1 MLETL
6 KNAWKIA
13 DLRKKILYTLGML
26 LLYRVLCFIP
36 TPGVDTTVI
45 AQAVEKYDL
54 LGFISS
60 MTGSNLS
67 NFNIMAMGITPYIN
81 ASIIMQL
88 LCVAIPKLEE
98 MQKEGEEG
106 RKKIAQITRY
116 VTVGLGF
123 IQAIAL
129 TIGLHTSATGGFLS
143 YLTIGLC
150 LAAGTAV
157 AMWMG
162 ERITENGIG
171 NGISMLIFAGI
182 VSNLVTGLT
191 QYLSSLFTAFA
202 AKTLVQFL
210 ASVLVFMILLLGIV
224 FVDLAER
231 RIPVQYS
238 KRMVGRKM
246 YGGQSTH
253 IPLKLNA
260 SGVLPLIFAGIISN
274 LVRALSLN
282 IDALIRGQNIGGILP
297 QMIASVVVF
306 LILIVGIVFVDLG
319 ERRIPIQYA
328 KRMVGRRMYGGQ
340 STHIPLKLNAS
351 GVLPLIFA
359 NAIMQ
364 FPSTIL
370 AFFPNSGANRWWT
383 AHVSSQHLLY
393 QLIFALMIFG
403 FTFFYSEISFNP
415 VEISKNIQANGGMI
429 PGIRQGK
436 PTSDFIK
443 KITRRITMFGAIYL
457 AILAVIP
464 MIIYAIAGVSLP
476 FAASSLLIAVSV
488 AMETMRELESQ
499 MLMRHYKGFLQ

>member
-26 LLYRVLCFIP
+26 LIYRLLCYVP
-36 TPGVDTTVI
+36 TPGVDTSLI
-45 AQAVEKYDL
+45 ASALERYSL
-54 LGFISS
+54 LGFINS
-60 MTGSNLS
+60 MTGSDLS
-67 NFNIMAMGITPYIN
+67 NYTIMAMGITPYIN

-129 TIGLHTSATGGFLS
+129 TIGLHANATNGFLGL
-143 YLTIGLC
+143 LTIGFC
-150 LAAGTAV
+150 LAAGTAI

-162 ERITENGIG
+162 ERITENGVG
-171 NGISMLIFAGI
+171 NGISLLIFAGI
-182 VSNLVTGLT
+182 ISNLARSVGTNVYNIFT
-191 QYLSSLFTAFA
+191 HPEAVSIPAVIASLVVFII
-202 AKTLVQFL
+202 LV
-210 ASVLVFMILLLGIV
+210 VGIV
-224 FVDLAER
+224 LVDLAER
-231 RIPVQYS
+231 RIRIQYA

-260 SGVLPLIFAGIISN
+260 SGVLPLIFA
-274 LVRALSLN
+274 
-282 IDALIRGQNIGGILP
+282 
-297 QMIASVVVF
+297 
-306 LILIVGIVFVDLG
+306 
-319 ERRIPIQYA
+319 
-328 KRMVGRRMYGGQ
+328 
-340 STHIPLKLNAS
+340 
-351 GVLPLIFA
+351 

-364 FPSTIL
+364 FPATIL
-370 AFFPNSGANRWWT
+370 AFFPNSGANAWWT
-383 AHVSSQHLLY
+383 AHVSSTHLLY

-415 VEISKNIQANGGMI
+415 VEIAKNIQSNGGMI

-436 PTSDFIK
+436 PTSDYIK

-457 AILAVIP
+457 AVLAVIP

-499 MLMRHYKGFLQ
+499 MLMRHYKGFLN

>member
-26 LLYRVLCFIP
+26 LIYRLLCYVP
-36 TPGVDTTVI
+36 TPGVNTSLI
-45 AQAVEKYDL
+45 ASALERYSL
-54 LGFISS
+54 LGFINS
-60 MTGSNLS
+60 MTGSDLS
-67 NFNIMAMGITPYIN
+67 NYTIMAMGITPYIN

-129 TIGLHTSATGGFLS
+129 TIGLHANATNGFLGL
-143 YLTIGLC
+143 LTIGFC
-150 LAAGTAV
+150 LAAGTAI

-171 NGISMLIFAGI
+171 NGISLLIFAGI
-182 VSNLVTGLT
+182 ISNLARSVGTNIVNI
-191 QYLSSLFTAFA
+191 FTHPEAVSIPA
-202 AKTLVQFL
+202 VI
-210 ASVLVFMILLLGIV
+210 ASVVVFIILVVGIV
-224 FVDLAER
+224 LVDLAER
-231 RIPVQYS
+231 RIRIQYA

-260 SGVLPLIFAGIISN
+260 SGVLPLIFA
-274 LVRALSLN
+274 
-282 IDALIRGQNIGGILP
+282 
-297 QMIASVVVF
+297 
-306 LILIVGIVFVDLG
+306 
-319 ERRIPIQYA
+319 
-328 KRMVGRRMYGGQ
+328 
-340 STHIPLKLNAS
+340 
-351 GVLPLIFA
+351 

-364 FPSTIL
+364 FPATIL
-370 AFFPNSGANRWWT
+370 AFFPNSAANQWWT
-383 AHVSSQHLLY
+383 THVSSTHLLY
-393 QLIFALMIFG
+393 QVIFALMIFG

-415 VEISKNIQANGGMI
+415 VEIAKNIQNNGGMI

-436 PTSDFIK
+436 PTSDYIK
-443 KITRRITMFGAIYL
+443 KITHRITMFGAIYL

-499 MLMRHYKGFLQ
+499 MLMRHYKGFLN

>member
-26 LLYRVLCFIP
+26 LIYRLLCYVP
-36 TPGVDTTVI
+36 TPGVDTSLI
-45 AQAVEKYDL
+45 ASALERYSL
-54 LGFISS
+54 LGFINS
-60 MTGSNLS
+60 MTGSDLS
-67 NFNIMAMGITPYIN
+67 NYTIMAMGITPYIN

-129 TIGLHTSATGGFLS
+129 TIGLHANATNGFLG
-143 YLTIGLC
+143 LMTIGFC
-150 LAAGTAV
+150 LAAGTAI

-171 NGISMLIFAGI
+171 NGISLLIFAGI
-182 VSNLVTGLT
+182 VSNLARSVGTNIVNI
-191 QYLSSLFTAFA
+191 FTHPEAVSIPA
-202 AKTLVQFL
+202 VI
-210 ASVLVFMILLLGIV
+210 ASVVVFVILVVGIV
-224 FVDLAER
+224 LVDLAER
-231 RIPVQYS
+231 RIRIQYA

-260 SGVLPLIFAGIISN
+260 SGVLPLI
-274 LVRALSLN
+274 L
-282 IDALIRGQNIGGILP
+282 
-297 QMIASVVVF
+297 
-306 LILIVGIVFVDLG
+306 
-319 ERRIPIQYA
+319 
-328 KRMVGRRMYGGQ
+328 
-340 STHIPLKLNAS
+340 
-351 GVLPLIFA
+351 A

-364 FPSTIL
+364 FPATIL
-370 AFFPNSGANRWWT
+370 AFFPNSAANQWWT
-383 AHVSSQHLLY
+383 SHVSSTHLLY
-393 QLIFALMIFG
+393 QVIFALMIFG

-415 VEISKNIQANGGMI
+415 VEIAKNIQNNGGMI

-436 PTSDFIK
+436 PTSDYIK
-443 KITRRITMFGAIYL
+443 KITHRITMFGAIYL
-457 AILAVIP
+457 AVLAVIP

-499 MLMRHYKGFLQ
+499 MLMRHYKGFLN